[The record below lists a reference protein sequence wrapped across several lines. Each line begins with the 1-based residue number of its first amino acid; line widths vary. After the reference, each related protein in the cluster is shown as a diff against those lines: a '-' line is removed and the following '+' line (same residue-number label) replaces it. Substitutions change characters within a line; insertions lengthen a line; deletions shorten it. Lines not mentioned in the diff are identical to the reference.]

1 VLATLDPE
9 IAFYDVIGMPD
20 RVERSLERRRTPML
34 LSVAFGAVAL
44 LLAAIGLYGTL
55 AFQVAQRTREIGIR
69 MALGSDALA
78 VLRLVL
84 QEGLGLLAI
93 GLAAGLVG
101 AYALRYVIASELY
114 GITAFDPAVILV
126 VIAVLVLTSL
136 VACVGPALR
145 AARVNPV
152 EALSL

>member
-1 VLATLDPE
+1 
-9 IAFYDVIGMPD
+9 
-20 RVERSLERRRTPML
+20 ML

-55 AFQVAQRTREIGIR
+55 AYQVAQRTREIGIR
-69 MALGSDALA
+69 MALGSDATG

-84 QEGLGLLAI
+84 REGLGLLAV
-93 GLAAGLVG
+93 GLAVGLMG
-101 AYALRYVIASELY
+101 AFALRYVIASELY
-114 GITAFDPAVILV
+114 GITAFDPAVILA
-126 VIAVLVLTSL
+126 VIAVLGLTSF

>member
-1 VLATLDPE
+1 
-9 IAFYDVIGMPD
+9 
-20 RVERSLERRRTPML
+20 ML